1 MLIPL
6 GVRRRSPKVLILLGM
21 RRSPT
26 VLKLFG
32 VRRRSPK
39 VLILLGVRRV
49 TAPLGDWK
57 PINQ

>member
-6 GVRRRSPKVLILLGM
+6 GVRRRSPKVLIPFVE
-21 RRSPT
+21 R
-26 VLKLFG
+26 KK
-32 VRRRSPK
+32 RSPK